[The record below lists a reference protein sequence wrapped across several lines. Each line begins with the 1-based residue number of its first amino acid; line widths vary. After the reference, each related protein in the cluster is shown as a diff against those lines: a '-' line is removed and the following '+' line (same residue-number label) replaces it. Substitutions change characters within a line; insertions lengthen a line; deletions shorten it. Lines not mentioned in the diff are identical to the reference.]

1 MAFAAAAVAVTV
13 AVAVAVAV
21 VEIVGVTTWA
31 TASFLF
37 ALTYDVCLGF
47 IAERYPFLPT
57 AFTLR

>member
-1 MAFAAAAVAVTV
+1 MAVAFV

-21 VEIVGVTTWA
+21 VAIVVVTARA

-37 ALTYDVCLGF
+37 ALTSDICLGF

>member
-1 MAFAAAAVAVTV
+1 MVVAFVAV

-21 VEIVGVTTWA
+21 VAIVVVTARA

-37 ALTYDVCLGF
+37 ALTSDICLGF

>member
-1 MAFAAAAVAVTV
+1 MAVAFA

-21 VEIVGVTTWA
+21 FAIVVVTARA

-37 ALTYDVCLGF
+37 ALTSDICLGF

-57 AFTLR
+57 PHTLG